1 VPLAIVVLLSPDLQ
15 QDRLYSKN
23 PLSWRLVTT
32 TAGYFVYDLYVH
44 TVRYEFLPSL
54 VHAGAALV
62 VFLSGIYCGIL
73 HYYGEPRISMQSDRQ
88 LQITSLLTLCLLWI
102 APDCHPD
109 PMLLHS
115 RCGLSSRVKQG
126 VKVLRKMYALFHLN
140 LMKLDDERCFF

>member
-1 VPLAIVVLLSPDLQ
+1 MVLLSPDLQ

-62 VFLSGIYCGIL
+62 VFLSG
-73 HYYGEPRISMQSDRQ
+73 H
-88 LQITSLLTLCLLWI
+88 LLRHPPLLW
-102 APDCHPD
+102 C
-109 PMLLHS
+109 
-115 RCGLSSRVKQG
+115 
-126 VKVLRKMYALFHLN
+126 ALTAIDAAAIPGKSF
-140 LMKLDDERCFF
+140 